1 MQPSGQ
7 DASLNLR
14 SVFKRREN
22 PYEGAELATSR
33 RVVSAMLGLS
43 AILTLAFLPIDPPT
57 DALGAWGWLCA
68 ACLGLLSA
76 VGVLWI
82 RDRSRPAGFN
92 LLLGF
97 AYAGM
102 AGVALLE
109 WLAGGGGS
117 AYGAL
122 FLAWLGAGVVHPP
135 RRAFPYLLAMI
146 GAVAAPALY
155 SSGGD
160 ERVVADA
167 LLLLAVGAVMVIYL
181 HHVRRQRVHAKR
193 AAEEAEALARV
204 DALTKLGNRRA
215 FDEALTVDV
224 ARAQREDARLSVGMI
239 DLDGLKKINDG
250 WGHLEG
256 DRCLAELGRALA
268 DSVRVS
274 DRCFRWAGDEF
285 SVLLPGTDRETAL
298 TVLERVAERVR
309 QTCRHPNGDPLEISY
324 GAGQLV
330 PAKSAEELVAIAD
343 EELMAQKAGKRG

>member
-1 MQPSGQ
+1 MEPSGT
-7 DASLNLR
+7 DSLTLR
-14 SVFKRREN
+14 EMFKRHEN
-22 PYEGAELATSR
+22 PYDGAELSTSR

-43 AILTLAFLPIDPPT
+43 ALLTLTFLPIDPPT
-57 DALGAWGWLCA
+57 AAIGAWGWLA
-68 ACLGLLSA
+68 AAGLGLLSA

-82 RDRSRPAGFN
+82 RDRSRPAGFS

-97 AYAGM
+97 GYAGIV
-102 AGVALLE
+102 GVTLLE

-122 FLAWLGAGVVHPP
+122 FLAWLGAGVVQPP
-135 RRAFPYLLAMI
+135 RRAFPYLLAI
-146 GAVAAPALY
+146 ICAVAAPAFY

-167 LLLLAVGAVMVIYL
+167 LLLLAVGAILVIYL
-181 HHVRRQRVHAKR
+181 HHVRSQRVRAKK
-193 AAEEAEALARV
+193 AAERAEALARV
-204 DALTKLGNRRA
+204 DELTKLGNRRA
-215 FDEALTVDV
+215 FDEALTTDI
-224 ARAQREDARLSVGMI
+224 ARAQREEARLSVGMI

-256 DRCLAELGRALA
+256 DRCLAELGGALA

-285 SVLLPGTDRETAL
+285 SVLLPGTDRDTAL
-298 TVLERVAERVR
+298 LVLERVAQRVR
-309 QTCRHPNGDPLEISY
+309 ETCVHPNGGPLEISF

-330 PAKSAEELVAIAD
+330 PAKTAEELIALAD
-343 EELMAQKAGKRG
+343 EGLMAQKSSKRD